1 MHGNMQKHA
10 RVAQLVERDLAK
22 VEAAG
27 SSPVSRSYF
36 LHEKEHPRGCS
47 FFRVRRAR
55 KGSSQ
60 WHELKFIPGS
70 RSQPTAI
77 KPDRFYQL
85 ISSRRIDAYVSTTC
99 LQVLQL

>member
-36 LHEKEHPRGCS
+36 LHEKEHPSGCS
-47 FFRVRRAR
+47 FFRVRRAQR
-55 KGSSQ
+55 ALHNGMN
-60 WHELKFIPGS
+60 
-70 RSQPTAI
+70 
-77 KPDRFYQL
+77 
-85 ISSRRIDAYVSTTC
+85 
-99 LQVLQL
+99 